1 MNIKILGTGCTKCK
15 SLEQS
20 VRDTINEMGIEADVS
35 KVEDIMKI
43 MEYGIMKT
51 PGIVINEK
59 VVSAGKLLSKD
70 QIKELLIQ
78 NK

>member
-20 VRDTINEMGIEADVS
+20 VRDTVNEMGIEAEVS
-35 KVEDIMKI
+35 KIEDILKI

-51 PGIVINEK
+51 PGLVINEK
-59 VVSAGKLLSKD
+59 VVSVGKLLSKD
-70 QIKELLIQ
+70 QIRELLTQ

>member
-20 VRDTINEMGIEADVS
+20 VRDTVKEMGIEADIS

-51 PGIVINEK
+51 PGMVIDEK

-70 QIKELLIQ
+70 QIKELLTQ